1 MTGTTIAENTERT
14 NAAHDSRV
22 RRSPVPRWAP
32 WSAAVAAAGLVVA
45 VTMAV
50 GDRAYLDQG
59 IPYPG
64 DGAAVTYALLRLIAC
79 LAGGFTLGPLVYALF
94 CAVPG
99 KQGRMDVDGYAAV
112 RIAERA
118 AAVWAVSAVALVPVT
133 AADAAGMS
141 LGTAIRLRAL
151 PPLIEA
157 AEKPKAWI
165 VVAVLAIAVAVL
177 LRLVLSWNSLFGLA
191 GMSAVA
197 VIAPAVVG
205 NAGEGPNHDYAT
217 GAVIPFTIALSM
229 LAGLTWCLVGQQSR
243 LGNAESVQR
252 FALALRRY
260 RIIVASCVAVM
271 VPTAA
276 LLAAI
281 LAPPSTFVGVYG
293 WLGVAAAVLLA
304 AHAGLA
310 WWLRHPVGR
319 IETSGDRIDRPTR
332 AESRTLSGVLAA
344 TTAAGIVWLGISV
357 STAIQPAP
365 AFANRSFTA
374 LQVFL
379 GFDLPHPPDLW
390 RLITVWRFDVV
401 LGSAALLLAL
411 AYLMGARRLRQR
423 GDAWPRWRTLSWTL
437 GCVGL
442 LLVTSSG
449 IGAYG
454 YGMFSVHMMTHM
466 ALNMFIP
473 VLLVLGAPVTL
484 LLRAIAPAGRGAAPG
499 PREWV
504 LSLMHSRFTRLL
516 SNPVIALVI
525 FVVSLYGLYFS
536 PLFDQLIR
544 FHWGHL
550 LMNIHFLITGYL
562 YYWAIIG
569 IDPGPKRLPHLGRL
583 GMLFAIM
590 PFHAFFGVA
599 VMSMDTLIGAD
610 FYPQLQLDWMRDLL
624 GDQHLGGTLA
634 WISGEV
640 PVLLVVGALL
650 SQWAKSERKQAARID
665 RHQEEYPEDDEL
677 AAYNAMLTQL
687 GARRR

>member
-1 MTGTTIAENTERT
+1 MDLSETGSRTGGGAALAGAGER
-14 NAAHDSRV
+14 RGGEV
-22 RRSPVPRWAP
+22 
-32 WSAAVAAAGLVVA
+32 AAVQTGGRGQGVTVSVGAALVGAVALVVA
-45 VTMAV
+45 VSVTV

-59 IPYPG
+59 LSYPG
-64 DGAAVTYALLRLIAC
+64 GAAAATYALLRLIAC
-79 LAGGFTLGPLVYALF
+79 LAGGFTLGSLVYALF
-94 CAVPG
+94 CAAPTEG
-99 KQGRMDVDGYAAV
+99 GRMGVDGYAAG

-118 AAVWAVSAVALVPVT
+118 AMVWALSAVVLVPVT

-141 LGTAIRLRAL
+141 LGTAVRLRAL

-157 AEKPKAWI
+157 AEKPKAWL
-165 VVAVLAIAVAVL
+165 VVAVLTVAVAVL
-177 LRLVLSWNSLFGLA
+177 LRLTLSWNSLFGLA
-191 GMSAVA
+191 GISAVA
-197 VIAPAVVG
+197 VISPAVVG

-217 GAVIPFTIALSM
+217 GAVIPFTIALSL
-229 LAGLTWCLVGQQSR
+229 LAGVSWNVLGQWRRVG
-243 LGNAESVQR
+243 GPESVRR
-252 FALALRRY
+252 FQVALRRY
-260 RIIVASCVAVM
+260 RIIVAVAIGVM
-271 VPTAA
+271 IPTAGV
-276 LLAAI
+276 LMLI
-281 LAPPSTFVGVYG
+281 LDPPSAFGGSYS
-293 WLGVAAAVLLA
+293 WLALGAALLLA
-304 AHAGLA
+304 AHLA
-310 WWLRHPVGR
+310 LIWWLGR
-319 IETSGDRIDRPTR
+319 
-332 AESRTLSGVLAA
+332 AASRSPFIPSVLASAAA
-344 TTAAGIVWLGISV
+344 TEVVWLGISV
-357 STAIQPAP
+357 AMAIQPAP

-379 GFDLPHPPDLW
+379 GFDLPHPPDVW
-390 RLITVWRFDVV
+390 RLFTVWRFDVV
-401 LGSAALLLAL
+401 LGTAAILLAA
-411 AYLMGARRLRQR
+411 AYLAGARRLHRR
-423 GDAWPRWRTLSWTL
+423 GDDWPRWRTLSWTL
-437 GCVGL
+437 GCLAL

-484 LLRAIAPAGRGAAPG
+484 LLRAVPPAGRAGQPG

-504 LSLMHSRFTRLL
+504 LSLMHSRFTRVL
-516 SNPVIALVI
+516 SNPIVSLII
-525 FVVSLYGLYFS
+525 FVVSLYGLYFT

-599 VMSMDTLIGAD
+599 VMSSDTLIGAD
-610 FYPQLQLDWMRDLL
+610 FYPQLQLGWMHDLL
-624 GDQHLGGTLA
+624 ADQRLGGTLA

-650 SQWAKSERKQAARID
+650 SQWAKQERKEAARFD

-677 AAYNAMLTQL
+677 AAYNAMLDQL
-687 GARRR
+687 SARRR